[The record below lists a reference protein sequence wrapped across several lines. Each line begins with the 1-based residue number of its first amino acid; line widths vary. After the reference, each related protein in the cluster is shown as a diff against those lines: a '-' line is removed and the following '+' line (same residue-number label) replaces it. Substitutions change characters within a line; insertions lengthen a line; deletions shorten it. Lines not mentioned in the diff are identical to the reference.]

1 MVETIFILDPNK
13 NVIGQL
19 SNNGTSPSAP
29 FFDDMYISELSNGS
43 ETYEFSTVS
52 NSITNDIISLGN
64 HVVFKYDDK
73 YKMFQ
78 IMDTEESHSD
88 GEEFITCYCEMAG
101 LELLTD
107 YCEPFKIEGNVV
119 SFFNTVLQ
127 DTNWQLGMYSSSLVD
142 NIQTVKNE
150 TYNNVYKIIQENIP
164 TFGNIEIEYRVNFE
178 NNRLTGYFIDVFS
191 NEGRGNKTY
200 KRFEYGENVS
210 GVVRKRNLNDFA
222 SAMIGVGQNNLTF
235 KDVVWSTAKG
245 DPADKPAGQDFIVDI
260 EANNKYN
267 KSGRYIKGLF
277 EDSEI
282 TNGQDL
288 LLKTWEK
295 LQEVK
300 EPKFD
305 YEIDISLV
313 SDEYSDVMIGD
324 TVYVA
329 DFDYNPPMF
338 LEARVGK
345 LELSFSDPTK
355 NKCTLSN
362 YKEIAS
368 KIREVGG
375 GTSDLDEAISK
386 YFPIDS
392 DKILNGAITE
402 GKIDPNYVEVIKTNV
417 VDASMVITKE
427 LIAESATI
435 LDAKIENLTAKDVII
450 EGTLEAV
457 NATIEKLTAKD
468 VIIEGDLEAANGHIH
483 NLTSDLAK
491 INTLING
498 NLTSDNIHSLILTSD
513 KVTVE
518 NGFITNAMIK
528 SLIAD
533 KITGGSINTN
543 NVSITSSDGS
553 LQLNGTLQQFRDQNG
568 IVRIQMGKDA
578 RGNFTFGI
586 FDSTGK
592 GTLIDAN
599 GITEKAIGQGI
610 IVDNMISDNAMISG
624 DKIDISS
631 VITNINN
638 NNETSIN
645 ASSITYDGKKLD
657 VSFNELKT
665 KVETIENITIDGD
678 LSSVIEQVTTNTTN
692 IGIAQGQISQ
702 LISDTTIT
710 KENGQTVS
718 LKDVYNSVKN
728 TVDTHTQTIGSLE
741 STVKTVD
748 SKQSKLEQDLSGFK
762 TTVFDTYTT
771 KEELNNLN
779 IGTRNLLK
787 LTDSEKSITGTN
799 TANQSMTLYHLS
811 DPSLM
816 VGKKV
821 TLSFTYQVSNYTSGY
836 FKIQTASNVWQS
848 FKTVTPSGNGT
859 FTYTST
865 ITMTSETGYTNIQIR
880 LDDFRGTVK
889 ILANTAILVVSD
901 KAADW
906 TPAPEDIRNDISQV
920 EQTANKINWVV
931 ASGDSSSNMSLTSDA
946 YNVISKNIS
955 LTADRI
961 NLNGYVSNDDANW
974 SIDNQGNMNSKNMA
988 IEGEL
993 SADTV
998 TCNKINNPNYPES
1011 LSSDTLIYINS
1022 STGSD
1027 DNEFDDGAKFKTIGG
1042 ALNACPRNLN
1052 NYVVYIRLENNV
1064 TENVK
1069 VENIGNGILHFQLNG
1084 KTLYGN
1090 IYGLQNA
1097 GLQLKIYG
1105 NIGTNDKDSNGNLI
1119 MGTIKPSIGAVTT
1132 GGCYAIACSD
1142 TFSLTCYNLK
1152 MYAPTAS
1159 QTDTVTNSD
1168 GSTTQKQKNRG
1179 AFGISNFTKAY
1190 LNNIQLMSSTSG
1202 TTFNSGFNNMVRS
1215 YSLANVYVSSSS
1227 GLTSSYAF
1235 FAQSG
1240 STISLANTNSQ
1251 AGRFNSTAHCHVN
1264 NGGQIIQS
1272 GDVNVTCDKITF
1284 SSSGNSGTSDASTS
1298 TTTQTVTKTFKS
1310 NYGDTYR
1317 HTVYDNFKK
1326 DGTCRQ
1332 GTWGYGNCSGAWFFG
1347 TQLAQVKG
1355 KNITKI
1361 QITIKRQEGGN
1372 SSAVDLAVKTHNY
1385 TARPSTAPSYGSSC
1399 GTLSLKIGETKT
1411 LTITNST
1418 ILNALK
1424 NGSFKGFG
1432 IQAAYTNGN
1441 YAVCSGSATVKVT
1454 YTE

>member
-222 SAMIGVGQNNLTF
+222 SAMIGVGKDNLTF

-468 VIIEGDLEAANGHIH
+468 VIIEGGLEAANGHIH

-543 NVSITSSDGS
+543 NVSISSSDGS

-568 IVRIQMGKDA
+568 IVRIQMGKDSQ
-578 RGNFTFGI
+578 GNFTFGI

-836 FKIQTASNVWQS
+836 FKIQTANNVFQS

-880 LDDFRGTVK
+880 LDNFNGTVK

-906 TPAPEDIRNDISQV
+906 TPAPEDLRNDISKV

-961 NLNGYVSNDDANW
+961 NLNGYVSNDNANW

-993 SADTV
+993 SADTI

-1011 LSSDTLIYINS
+1011 LSDDLQIYVNA

-1027 DNEFDDGAKFKTIGG
+1027 DIELEEGAVFKTING
-1042 ALNACPRNLN
+1042 ALDALPRNLN
-1052 NYVVYIRLENNV
+1052 NYTAKIMLQTDT
-1064 TENVK
+1064 TENVT
-1069 VENIGNGILHFQLNG
+1069 VRNINTGRVMIQLNG
-1084 KTLYGN
+1084 KTLKGYIDVVQN
-1090 IYGLQNA
+1090 MGLQCF
-1097 GLQLKIYG
+1097 LYG
-1105 NIGTNDKDSNGNLI
+1105 GTKGDASDSRGKV
-1119 MGTIKPSIGAVTT
+1119 MPSIGTQRT
-1132 GGCYAIACSD
+1132 GGVYTVAALD
-1142 TFSLTCYNLK
+1142 TFSFTCYNVDF
-1152 MYAPTAS
+1152 YAPTVN
-1159 QTDTVTNSD
+1159 QTYTATENNQTVTK
-1168 GSTTQKQKNRG
+1168 TYAK
-1179 AFGISNFTKAY
+1179 AAIHVSNFTRAY
-1190 LNNIQLMSSTSG
+1190 INNVKVYHTLSG
-1202 TTFNSGFNNMVRS
+1202 TTFNTGFDNFIRTYSTAYVYIAES
-1215 YSLANVYVSSSS
+1215 Y
-1227 GLTSSYAF
+1227 GLTKNYAY

-1240 STISLANTNSQ
+1240 SQIRLNHTEKQ
-1251 AGRFNSTAHCHVN
+1251 VGRYNSTSVVN
-1264 NGGQIIQS
+1264 TASGGEVYYIS
-1272 GDVNVTCDKITF
+1272 TPTWDGAGTTG
-1284 SSSGNSGTSDASTS
+1284 SSNASTS
-1298 TTTQTVTKTFKS
+1298 TPTQTVTKTFKS

-1317 HTVYDNFKK
+1317 HTVYNNFKK